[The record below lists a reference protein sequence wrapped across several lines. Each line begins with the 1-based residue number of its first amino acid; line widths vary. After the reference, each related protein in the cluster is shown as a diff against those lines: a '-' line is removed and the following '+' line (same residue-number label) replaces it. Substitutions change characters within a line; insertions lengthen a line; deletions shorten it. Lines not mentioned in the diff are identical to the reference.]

1 MQVYLRWSAACLASL
16 CLCGCDSGPQSRY
29 DTVSLVPATGKI
41 TLDGEPLAA
50 ALVSFEDPSN
60 GTFSCGVTD
69 GSGNYK
75 LQLDSVKSGVTLGRK
90 SVRISTATKIL
101 GVNADRDPNESSE
114 GKPAPEP
121 EKVPEKFNRK
131 SELTTEVV
139 SNQTEYNFEL
149 KSK

>member
-1 MQVYLRWSAACLASL
+1 MHVYLRVTAACLASL
-16 CLCGCDSGPQSRY
+16 CLCGCDSGPKARY
-29 DTVSLVPATGKI
+29 DTVELVPATGKV

-50 ALVSFEDPSN
+50 AVVSFEDPAN

-69 GSGNYK
+69 GSGVYK
-75 LQLDSVKSGVTLGRK
+75 LQLDSVKSGVTMGKK

-101 GVNADRDPNESSE
+101 GVNAAQDPNESPE

-121 EKVPEKFNRK
+121 EKVPEKFNKK